1 MQRAF
6 AARVLAHANLVV
18 PMNRPCPQCG
28 NGCDESHKFCPL
40 CGFPISQIAE
50 KAPAEDPFINRTLPG
65 GYVILDLVGIGGMG
79 RVYRAEQRMLGRTVA
94 VKVIHPHLLG
104 DESASARFIA
114 EARAASRLNHPHSVG
129 VIDFG
134 KTDDGQLYLVM
145 EFLRGRD
152 LARVAYEEGPL
163 PLRRIIDVMRQ
174 ALAALAEAHHLGIV
188 HRDLKPENII
198 LEPLRAGGDFVKVVD
213 FGLAKI
219 IEGPRPAITTPGI
232 ICGTPDY
239 MAPEQGRGAVI
250 DARADLYA
258 MGIILFQL
266 LTGRLPFEAD
276 TPTQVVLMHLSIPPP
291 DPRQV
296 SPERNIP
303 ESLAQVVARALSKE
317 PDDRFATA
325 TDMSQSL
332 GAIQTELESRGRRL
346 SQAPPT
352 DCPSCGQTV
361 PGGQK
366 FCGECGARISI
377 RPSLR
382 PLNGGRLGKP
392 PSGPSGAPEL
402 PLPLTHRQ
410 EDLAF
415 LEHHRTELRSSLTA
429 TRIVGESGVGK
440 TRLLREFLALA
451 KGAGDFVVE
460 TSPDPWWAEVG
471 YFAVR
476 RAIGQ
481 LAGLG
486 PAGGDEKDWSGAS
499 AEARRGIIEVFGRAD
514 AMSSSLSPSERRYT
528 AAEALRWALTRAA
541 RRAAKSR
548 VILAIDD
555 LNRVDGASRNAFA
568 DALSEPPL
576 VPVLI
581 VATHVPIFDPGW
593 SNGSARPIAGL
604 PTSKAAD
611 LARAYGVAERISLL
625 PGAPDPHHTTVL
637 PLYLDQLVRFTFEGG
652 SSPPARLADLVALR
666 IERLAPATRRVLQA
680 LAVLGD
686 DVDPH
691 QVEAIFADRGGDRQ
705 PEETFESVLA
715 SIEALQATQ
724 MIERHGELLRHTHPL
739 VREIASASI
748 PAAVRRELQ
757 IAAARDAEE
766 NNLPI
771 EVRALHTLNAQDSFE
786 ALLLSE
792 QVAERALARGDP
804 AGAVLWLHRALE
816 LARRELFRGE
826 LDDPMRAVLIFSRK
840 LGEALTV
847 AGDLTD
853 ADGVLRE
860 ALDLAGPSGPDRAK
874 VLAAL
879 ATVAHER
886 ARAGEANNYLS
897 EALEQASRSGAVEL
911 VASLEDMRRAWAS

>member
-1 MQRAF
+1 
-6 AARVLAHANLVV
+6 LVV

-40 CGFPISQIAE
+40 CGFPISQIAD

-163 PLRRIIDVMRQ
+163 PIRRILDVMRQ

-219 IEGPRPAITTPGI
+219 VEGPRPAITTPGI

-250 DARADLYA
+250 DARADVYA

-303 ESLAQVVARALSKE
+303 ESLAIVVARALSKE
-317 PDDRFATA
+317 PDDRFASA
-325 TDMSQSL
+325 TDMAQAL
-332 GAIQTELESRGRRL
+332 LAIQTELEGRSRRL
-346 SQAPPT
+346 SHAPPT
-352 DCPSCGQTV
+352 DCPSCGQMV
-361 PGGQK
+361 PAGQK
-366 FCGECGARISI
+366 FCGECGARISV

-382 PLNGGRLGKP
+382 PLNGDRLGKP
-392 PSGPSGAPEL
+392 PSGPSGAPQL

-440 TRLLREFLALA
+440 TRLLREFLAVA
-451 KGAGDFVVE
+451 KGAGDLVVE
-460 TSPDPWWAEVG
+460 TGPDPWWAEVG

-486 PAGGDEKDWSGAS
+486 PAGGDEKDWGGAS

-581 VATHVPIFDPGW
+581 VATHVPAFNPGW

-604 PTSKAAD
+604 PTSKAAE
-611 LARAYGVAERISLL
+611 LARSYGVGERISLL

-705 PEETFESVLA
+705 PEETLESVLA
-715 SIEALQATQ
+715 SIGALQSTQ
-724 MIERHGELLRHTHPL
+724 IIERHGELLRHTHPL

-792 QVAERALARGDP
+792 QVAERALARGDA

-874 VLAAL
+874 VLGAL
-879 ATVAHER
+879 ANVAHER
-886 ARAGEANNYLS
+886 ARSGEANNFLTD
-897 EALEQASRSGAVEL
+897 ALEQASRSGAVEL
-911 VASLEDMRRAWAS
+911 IASLEDMRRAWAS

>member
-1 MQRAF
+1 MT
-6 AARVLAHANLVV
+6 
-18 PMNRPCPQCG
+18 RPCPQCG

-40 CGFPISQIAE
+40 CGFPISQIAGT
-50 KAPAEDPFINRTLPG
+50 ASVEDPFINRTLPG

-94 VKVIHPHLLG
+94 VKVIHPHLVG

-163 PLRRIIDVMRQ
+163 PIRRIIEVMRQ
-174 ALAALAEAHHLGIV
+174 ALAALAEAHHLGII

-213 FGLAKI
+213 FGLAKMV
-219 IEGPRPAITTPGI
+219 ESPRPAITTPGI

-250 DARADLYA
+250 DARADLYS

-303 ESLAQVVARALSKE
+303 EALADAVARSLNKE
-317 PDDRFATA
+317 PDDRWASATEMA
-325 TDMSQSL
+325 EALT
-332 GAIQTELESRGRRL
+332 AIQAELENRGRRA
-346 SQAPPT
+346 SHAPPS

-361 PGGQK
+361 PAGQK

-377 RPSLR
+377 RPSIR
-382 PLNGGRLGKP
+382 P
-392 PSGPSGAPEL
+392 PSGDRAGQPASGPSAAPQL

-440 TRLLREFLALA
+440 TRLLREFLAIA
-451 KGAGDFVVE
+451 KASGDFVVE
-460 TSPDPWWAEVG
+460 TGPDPWWAEVG
-471 YFAVR
+471 YYAAR
-476 RAIGQ
+476 RSIGQ

-486 PAGGDEKDWSGAS
+486 PAGGDEKDWAGAS

-514 AMSSSLSPSERRYT
+514 ALSSALSPSERRYT

-541 RRAAKSR
+541 RRAGKSR
-548 VILAIDD
+548 VVLAIDD

-568 DALSEPPL
+568 DALAEPPL

-581 VATHVPIFDPGW
+581 VATHVPSFDPGW

-604 PTSKAAD
+604 PTSKAAE

-686 DVDPH
+686 NVDPH
-691 QVEAIFADRGGDRQ
+691 QVETLFAVTGTDVEA
-705 PEETFESVLA
+705 PEEIRAAVVG
-715 SIEALQATQ
+715 SIAALENTQ
-724 MIERHGELLRHTHPL
+724 MIERSGELLRHTHPL
-739 VREIASASI
+739 VREIAGASI

-771 EVRALHTLNAQDSFE
+771 EVRALHTLYAQDSFE

-792 QVAERALARGDP
+792 QVAERALARGD
-804 AGAVLWLHRALE
+804 ASGAVLWLHRALE

-860 ALDLAGPSGPDRAK
+860 ALDVAGPSGPDRAK
-874 VLAAL
+874 VLGAL

-886 ARAGEANNYLS
+886 ARSGDAHNYLS
-897 EALEQASRSGAVEL
+897 EALEQASKSGAVEL

>member
-1 MQRAF
+1 MT
-6 AARVLAHANLVV
+6 
-18 PMNRPCPQCG
+18 RPCPQCG

-40 CGFPISQIAE
+40 CGFPIAQIAGT
-50 KAPAEDPFINRTLPG
+50 APAEDPFINRTLPG

-163 PLRRIIDVMRQ
+163 PIRRILDVLRQ
-174 ALAALAEAHHLGIV
+174 ALAALAEAHHIGIV

-219 IEGPRPAITTPGI
+219 VEGPRHAITTPGI

-250 DARADLYA
+250 DARADLYS

-303 ESLAQVVARALSKE
+303 ESLVEVVARTLSKE
-317 PDDRFATA
+317 PDDRWASATEMA
-325 TDMSQSL
+325 QAL
-332 GAIQTELESRGRRL
+332 GNIQTELESRGRIV
-346 SQAPPT
+346 SHAPPS
-352 DCPSCGQTV
+352 DCPSCGQVV

-366 FCGECGARISI
+366 FCGECGARTSI
-377 RPSLR
+377 APTSLR
-382 PLNGGRLGKP
+382 TTRGGVGKP
-392 PSGPSGAPEL
+392 PSSPVGAPKL

-410 EDLAF
+410 EDLTF

-440 TRLLREFLALA
+440 TRLLREFLAIA
-451 KGAGDFVVE
+451 KSAGDLVVE
-460 TSPDPWWAEVG
+460 TGPDPWWAEVG
-471 YFAVR
+471 YYAAR

-486 PAGGDEKDWSGAS
+486 PAGGDEKDWAGAS

-514 AMSSSLSPSERRYT
+514 ALSSALSPSERRYT

-581 VATHVPIFDPGW
+581 VATHVPAFDPGW

-604 PTSKAAD
+604 PTSKAAE

-691 QVEAIFADRGGDRQ
+691 QIETLSAEKGDGRQ
-705 PEETFESVLA
+705 PGISQSVA
-715 SIEALQATQ
+715 AGIAALEGSQI
-724 MIERHGELLRHTHPL
+724 IERVGELLRHTHPL

-792 QVAERALARGDP
+792 QVAERALARGD
-804 AGAVLWLHRALE
+804 ASGAVLWLHRALE

-874 VLAAL
+874 VLGAL
-879 ATVAHER
+879 ANVAHER
-886 ARAGEANNYLS
+886 ARAGEAQNYLS
-897 EALEQASRSGAVEL
+897 EALEQASRSGAVEV

>member
-1 MQRAF
+1 MT
-6 AARVLAHANLVV
+6 
-18 PMNRPCPQCG
+18 RPCPQCG

-40 CGFPISQIAE
+40 CGFPISQIAGS
-50 KAPAEDPFINRTLPG
+50 APTEDPFINRTLPG

-163 PLRRIIDVMRQ
+163 PIRRILDVMRQ
-174 ALAALAEAHHLGIV
+174 ALAALAEAHHIGIV

-219 IEGPRPAITTPGI
+219 VEGPRPAITTPGI

-303 ESLAQVVARALSKE
+303 ESLADVVARSLSKE
-317 PDDRFATA
+317 PDDRWASA
-325 TDMSQSL
+325 ADMAQAL
-332 GAIQTELESRGRRL
+332 MAIQTELEGRARRA
-346 SQAPPT
+346 SHAPPS
-352 DCPSCGQTV
+352 DCPSCGQMV
-361 PGGQK
+361 PAGQK

-377 RPSLR
+377 RPSIR
-382 PLNGGRLGKP
+382 P
-392 PSGPSGAPEL
+392 PSGGERAGKPASGPNGAPRL

-429 TRIVGESGVGK
+429 TRIVGEPGVGK
-440 TRLLREFLALA
+440 TRLLREFLAIA
-451 KGAGDFVVE
+451 KSAGDFVVE
-460 TSPDPWWAEVG
+460 TGPDPWWAEVG
-471 YFAVR
+471 YFAAR

-486 PAGGDEKDWSGAS
+486 PAGGDEKDWAGAT
-499 AEARRGIIEVFGRAD
+499 AEARRGIVEVFGRAD
-514 AMSSSLSPSERRYT
+514 ALSSSLSPSERRYT

-541 RRAAKSR
+541 RRAGKSR

-568 DALSEPPL
+568 DALAEPPL

-581 VATHVPIFDPGW
+581 VATHVPAFDPGW

-604 PTSKAAD
+604 PTSKAAE

-666 IERLAPATRRVLQA
+666 IERLAPTTRRVLQA

-686 DVDPH
+686 DVDPN
-691 QVEAIFADRGGDRQ
+691 QVETLIAATGSERESD
-705 PEETFESVLA
+705 ETRESVLA
-715 SIEALQATQ
+715 SIAALENTQ
-724 MIERHGELLRHTHPL
+724 MIERQGELLRHTHPL
-739 VREIASASI
+739 VREIAGASLSIRSATRSAS
-748 PAAVRRELQ
+748 
-757 IAAARDAEE
+757 
-766 NNLPI
+766 
-771 EVRALHTLNAQDSFE
+771 
-786 ALLLSE
+786 
-792 QVAERALARGDP
+792 
-804 AGAVLWLHRALE
+804 
-816 LARRELFRGE
+816 
-826 LDDPMRAVLIFSRK
+826 
-840 LGEALTV
+840 
-847 AGDLTD
+847 
-853 ADGVLRE
+853 
-860 ALDLAGPSGPDRAK
+860 
-874 VLAAL
+874 
-879 ATVAHER
+879 
-886 ARAGEANNYLS
+886 RAGGLLPPSNVKRTS
-897 EALEQASRSGAVEL
+897 
-911 VASLEDMRRAWAS
+911 

>member
-1 MQRAF
+1 
-6 AARVLAHANLVV
+6 
-18 PMNRPCPQCG
+18 
-28 NGCDESHKFCPL
+28 
-40 CGFPISQIAE
+40 
-50 KAPAEDPFINRTLPG
+50 
-65 GYVILDLVGIGGMG
+65 VILDLVGIGGMG

-163 PLRRIIDVMRQ
+163 PIRRILDVMRQ
-174 ALAALAEAHHLGIV
+174 ALAALAEAHHIGIV

-219 IEGPRPAITTPGI
+219 VEGPRQAITTPGI

-239 MAPEQGRGAVI
+239 MAPEQGRGAAI

-303 ESLAQVVARALSKE
+303 ESLANVVAKSLSKE
-317 PDDRFATA
+317 PDDRWASA
-325 TDMSQSL
+325 TDMAQEL
-332 GAIQTELESRGRRL
+332 ATIQAELENRGR
-346 SQAPPT
+346 SASHAPPS
-352 DCPSCGQTV
+352 DCPSCGQIV

-377 RPSLR
+377 LPSLR
-382 PLNGGRLGKP
+382 PVNGARTGKP
-392 PSGPSGAPEL
+392 PSGPSAAPKL

-440 TRLLREFLALA
+440 TRLLREFLAKA
-451 KGAGDFVVE
+451 KSAGDFVVE
-460 TSPDPWWAEVG
+460 TGPDPWWAEVG
-471 YFAVR
+471 YYAAR

-486 PAGGDEKDWSGAS
+486 PAGGDGKDWAGAS

-514 AMSSSLSPSERRYT
+514 ALSPSLSPSERRYT

-541 RRAAKSR
+541 RRAGKSR
-548 VILAIDD
+548 VVLAIDD

-581 VATHVPIFDPGW
+581 VATHVPAFDPGW

-604 PTSKAAD
+604 PTSKAAE

-686 DVDPH
+686 DVDPN
-691 QVEAIFADRGGDRQ
+691 QVEALIAAGTERQ
-705 PEETFESVLA
+705 PDETRETVVA
-715 SIEALQATQ
+715 SIAALEGTQ
-724 MIERHGELLRHTHPL
+724 MIERSGELLRHTHPL
-739 VREIASASI
+739 VREIAGASI

-766 NNLPI
+766 NNLPL
-771 EVRALHTLNAQDSFE
+771 EVRALHTLYAQDSFE

-792 QVAERALARGDP
+792 QVAERALARGD
-804 AGAVLWLHRALE
+804 ASGAVLWLHRALE

-826 LDDPMRAVLIFSRK
+826 LDDPERAVLIFSRK
-840 LGEALTV
+840 LGEALTT

-860 ALDLAGPSGPDRAK
+860 ALDLAGPSGQDRAK
-874 VLAAL
+874 VLGAL
-879 ATVAHER
+879 ANVAHER
-886 ARAGEANNYLS
+886 ARSGEAHNYLS
-897 EALEQASRSGAVEL
+897 EALEQASRSGALEL
-911 VASLEDMRRAWAS
+911 VATLEDMRRAWAS

>member
-1 MQRAF
+1 MT
-6 AARVLAHANLVV
+6 
-18 PMNRPCPQCG
+18 RPCPQCG

-40 CGFPISQIAE
+40 CGFPIAQIAGT
-50 KAPAEDPFINRTLPG
+50 APAEDPFVNRTLPG

-163 PLRRIIDVMRQ
+163 PIRRIIDVLRQ
-174 ALAALAEAHHLGIV
+174 ALAALAEAHHIGIV

-198 LEPLRAGGDFVKVVD
+198 LEPLRSGGDFVKVVD

-219 IEGPRPAITTPGI
+219 IEGPRHAITTPGI

-303 ESLAQVVARALSKE
+303 ESLADVVAKTLSKE
-317 PDDRFATA
+317 PDDRWESATEMA
-325 TDMSQSL
+325 QAL
-332 GAIQTELESRGRRL
+332 ANIQTELESRGRIA
-346 SQAPPT
+346 SHAPPS
-352 DCPSCGQTV
+352 DCPSCGQVV

-377 RPSLR
+377 PPQSLR
-382 PLNGGRLGKP
+382 TTRGGVGKP
-392 PSGPSGAPEL
+392 PSGPAGPPKL

-410 EDLAF
+410 EDLTF

-429 TRIVGESGVGK
+429 TRIIGESGVGK
-440 TRLLREFLALA
+440 TRLLREFLAVA
-451 KGAGDFVVE
+451 RSAGDLVVE
-460 TSPDPWWAEVG
+460 TGPDPWWADVG
-471 YFAVR
+471 YFAAR

-486 PAGGDEKDWSGAS
+486 PAGGDEKDWAGAS

-514 AMSSSLSPSERRYT
+514 ALSSTLSPSERRYT

-581 VATHVPIFDPGW
+581 VATHVPAFDPGW

-604 PTSKAAD
+604 PTSKAAE
-611 LARAYGVAERISLL
+611 LARTYGVAERISLL

-637 PLYLDQLVRFTFEGG
+637 PLYLDQLVRFTYEGG

-666 IERLAPATRRVLQA
+666 IERLAPATRHVLQA

-691 QVEAIFADRGGDRQ
+691 QVEMLSAEKGDGRQ
-705 PEETFESVLA
+705 PGSSESVA
-715 SIEALQATQ
+715 AGIAALEGTQ
-724 MIERHGELLRHTHPL
+724 IVERVGELLRHTHPL

-792 QVAERALARGDP
+792 QVAERALARGDA

-840 LGEALTV
+840 LGEALTI

-879 ATVAHER
+879 ANVAHER
-886 ARAGEANNYLS
+886 ARSGEAQNYLS
-897 EALEQASRSGAVEL
+897 EALEQASRSGALEL
-911 VASLEDMRRAWAS
+911 VASLEDLRRAWAS

>member
-1 MQRAF
+1 
-6 AARVLAHANLVV
+6 V
-18 PMNRPCPQCG
+18 
-28 NGCDESHKFCPL
+28 
-40 CGFPISQIAE
+40 
-50 KAPAEDPFINRTLPG
+50 EDPFINRTLPG

-114 EARAASRLNHPHSVG
+114 EARAASRLNHPHSVA

-163 PLRRIIDVMRQ
+163 PIRRILDVMRQ

-198 LEPLRAGGDFVKVVD
+198 LEPLRSGGDFVKVVD

-219 IEGPRPAITTPGI
+219 VEGPRPAITTPGI

-250 DARADLYA
+250 DARADLYS

-303 ESLAQVVARALSKE
+303 EALADAVARTLNKE
-317 PDDRFATA
+317 PDDRWASA
-325 TDMSQSL
+325 ADMAQAL
-332 GAIQTELESRGRRL
+332 AAIQHELENRGRRA
-346 SQAPPT
+346 SHAPPS

-361 PGGQK
+361 PAGQK
-366 FCGECGARISI
+366 FCGECGVRISI

-382 PLNGGRLGKP
+382 PSSDRSGKLAP
-392 PSGPSGAPEL
+392 GSNGAPRL

-440 TRLLREFLALA
+440 TRLLREFLGIAR
-451 KGAGDFVVE
+451 GAGDFVVE
-460 TSPDPWWAEVG
+460 TGPDPWWAEVG
-471 YFAVR
+471 YFAAR

-486 PAGGDEKDWSGAS
+486 PAGGDEKDWAGAS
-499 AEARRGIIEVFGRAD
+499 AEARRGIIEVFGRA
-514 AMSSSLSPSERRYT
+514 AALSTSLSPSERRYT

-541 RRAAKSR
+541 RRAGKSR

-568 DALSEPPL
+568 DALAEPPL

-581 VATHVPIFDPGW
+581 VATHVPAFDPGW

-604 PTSKAAD
+604 PTSKAAE

-666 IERLAPATRRVLQA
+666 IERLAPGTRRVLQA

-691 QVEAIFADRGGDRQ
+691 QVDALFAATGTERQ
-705 PEETFESVLA
+705 PDETLAAVLA
-715 SIEALQATQ
+715 SIAALENTQ

-739 VREIASASI
+739 VREIAGASI

-757 IAAARDAEE
+757 IAAGRDAEE

-792 QVAERALARGDP
+792 QVAERALARGD
-804 AGAVLWLHRALE
+804 ASGAVLWLHRALE

-840 LGEALTV
+840 LGEALTI

-874 VLAAL
+874 VLCAL

-886 ARAGEANNYLS
+886 ARSSEAHNYLS
-897 EALEQASRSGAVEL
+897 EALEQASKSGAVEL
-911 VASLEDMRRAWAS
+911 IASLEDMRRAWAS

>member
-1 MQRAF
+1 
-6 AARVLAHANLVV
+6 
-18 PMNRPCPQCG
+18 
-28 NGCDESHKFCPL
+28 
-40 CGFPISQIAE
+40 
-50 KAPAEDPFINRTLPG
+50 
-65 GYVILDLVGIGGMG
+65 
-79 RVYRAEQRMLGRTVA
+79 
-94 VKVIHPHLLG
+94 
-104 DESASARFIA
+104 
-114 EARAASRLNHPHSVG
+114 
-129 VIDFG
+129 
-134 KTDDGQLYLVM
+134 
-145 EFLRGRD
+145 
-152 LARVAYEEGPL
+152 
-163 PLRRIIDVMRQ
+163 
-174 ALAALAEAHHLGIV
+174 
-188 HRDLKPENII
+188 
-198 LEPLRAGGDFVKVVD
+198 
-213 FGLAKI
+213 
-219 IEGPRPAITTPGI
+219 
-232 ICGTPDY
+232 
-239 MAPEQGRGAVI
+239 
-250 DARADLYA
+250 

-303 ESLAQVVARALSKE
+303 ESLADIVAKTLSKE
-317 PDDRFATA
+317 PDDRWESATEMA
-325 TDMSQSL
+325 QAL
-332 GAIQTELESRGRRL
+332 ANIQTELESRGRIASL
-346 SQAPPT
+346 APPS
-352 DCPSCGQTV
+352 DCPSCGQVV

-377 RPSLR
+377 LPSSLR
-382 PLNGGRLGKP
+382 TTRAGVGKA
-392 PSGPSGAPEL
+392 PSSPAGAPKL

-410 EDLAF
+410 EDLTF

-429 TRIVGESGVGK
+429 TRIIGESGVGK
-440 TRLLREFLALA
+440 TRLLREFLATA
-451 KGAGDFVVE
+451 RNAGDLVVE
-460 TSPDPWWAEVG
+460 TGPDPWWADVG
-471 YFAVR
+471 YFAAR

-486 PAGGDEKDWSGAS
+486 PAGGDEKDWAGAS

-514 AMSSSLSPSERRYT
+514 ALSSTLSPSERRYT

-581 VATHVPIFDPGW
+581 VATHVPAFDPGW

-604 PTSKAAD
+604 PTSKAAE

-691 QVEAIFADRGGDRQ
+691 QVEMLSGEKGDGRQ
-705 PEETFESVLA
+705 PGSTESVA
-715 SIEALQATQ
+715 AAIAALEGTQ
-724 MIERHGELLRHTHPL
+724 IVERVGDLIRHTHPL

-771 EVRALHTLNAQDSFE
+771 EVRALHTLHAQDSFE

-792 QVAERALARGDP
+792 QVAERALARGD
-804 AGAVLWLHRALE
+804 ASGAVLWLHRALE

-840 LGEALTV
+840 LGEALTI

-874 VLAAL
+874 VLGAL
-879 ATVAHER
+879 ANVAHER
-886 ARAGEANNYLS
+886 ARSGEAQNYLS
-897 EALEQASRSGAVEL
+897 EALEQASRSGALEL
-911 VASLEDMRRAWAS
+911 VASLEDLRRAWAS

>member
-1 MQRAF
+1 
-6 AARVLAHANLVV
+6 
-18 PMNRPCPQCG
+18 
-28 NGCDESHKFCPL
+28 
-40 CGFPISQIAE
+40 
-50 KAPAEDPFINRTLPG
+50 
-65 GYVILDLVGIGGMG
+65 
-79 RVYRAEQRMLGRTVA
+79 
-94 VKVIHPHLLG
+94 VIHPHLLG

-163 PLRRIIDVMRQ
+163 PIRRILDVMRQ
-174 ALAALAEAHHLGIV
+174 ALAALAEAHHIGIE

-219 IEGPRPAITTPGI
+219 VEGPRQAITTPGI

-250 DARADLYA
+250 DARADLYS

-303 ESLAQVVARALSKE
+303 ETLAEVVARSLNKE
-317 PDDRFATA
+317 PDDRWSSAS
-325 TDMSQSL
+325 DMAQAL
-332 GAIQTELESRGRRL
+332 AVIQTELESRGRR
-346 SQAPPT
+346 SQAPPS
-352 DCPSCGQTV
+352 DCPSCGQVV

-366 FCGECGARISI
+366 FCGECGVRVSI

-382 PLNGGRLGKP
+382 PASDRSAKP
-392 PSGPSGAPEL
+392 ASGPSGVPKL

-440 TRLLREFLALA
+440 TRLLREFLVKA
-451 KGAGDFVVE
+451 KSAGDFIVE
-460 TSPDPWWAEVG
+460 TGPDPWWAEVG
-471 YFAVR
+471 YYAAR

-486 PAGGDEKDWSGAS
+486 PAGGDEKDWAGAS

-514 AMSSSLSPSERRYT
+514 ALSSSLSPSERRYT

-541 RRAAKSR
+541 RRAGKSR
-548 VILAIDD
+548 VVLAIDD

-581 VATHVPIFDPGW
+581 VATHVPSFDPGW

-604 PTSKAAD
+604 PTSKAAE
-611 LARAYGVAERISLL
+611 LARSYGVAERISLL

-666 IERLAPATRRVLQA
+666 IERLAPETRRVLQA

-686 DVDPH
+686 DVDPG
-691 QVEAIFADRGGDRQ
+691 QVEALIK
-705 PEETFESVLA
+705 ETGSERTPGEASGAVVA
-715 SIEALQATQ
+715 SIAALEATQ
-724 MIERHGELLRHTHPL
+724 IIERSGELLRLTHPL
-739 VREIASASI
+739 VREIAGASI

-757 IAAARDAEE
+757 IAA
-766 NNLPI
+766 
-771 EVRALHTLNAQDSFE
+771 ALHTLNAQDSFE

-792 QVAERALARGDP
+792 QVAERALARGD
-804 AGAVLWLHRALE
+804 ADGAVLWLHRALE

-860 ALDLAGPSGPDRAK
+860 ALDLAGPSGQDRAK
-874 VLAAL
+874 VLGAL
-879 ATVAHER
+879 ANVAHER
-886 ARAGEANNYLS
+886 ARSGEADNYLS
-897 EALEQASRSGAVEL
+897 QALEQASRSGAVEL
-911 VASLEDMRRAWAS
+911 VATLEDLRRAWAS

>member
-1 MQRAF
+1 MT
-6 AARVLAHANLVV
+6 
-18 PMNRPCPQCG
+18 RPCPQCG

-40 CGFPISQIAE
+40 CGFPISQIAGT
-50 KAPAEDPFINRTLPG
+50 APVEDPFINRTLPG

-114 EARAASRLNHPHSVG
+114 EARAASRLNHPHSVA

-163 PLRRIIDVMRQ
+163 PIRRILDVMRQ

-198 LEPLRAGGDFVKVVD
+198 LEPLRSGGDFVKVVD

-219 IEGPRPAITTPGI
+219 VEGPRPAITTPGI

-250 DARADLYA
+250 DARADLYS

-276 TPTQVVLMHLSIPPP
+276 TPTQVVLMHLSISPP

-303 ESLAQVVARALSKE
+303 EALADAVARTLSKE
-317 PDDRFATA
+317 PDDRWASA
-325 TDMSQSL
+325 ADMAQAL
-332 GAIQTELESRGRRL
+332 AAIQHELENRGRRA
-346 SQAPPT
+346 SHAPPS

-361 PGGQK
+361 PAGQK
-366 FCGECGARISI
+366 FCGECGVRISM

-382 PLNGGRLGKP
+382 PSSDRSKP
-392 PSGPSGAPEL
+392 AAGSSGAPRL

-440 TRLLREFLALA
+440 TRLLREFLGIA

-460 TSPDPWWAEVG
+460 TGPDPWWAEVG
-471 YFAVR
+471 YFAAR

-486 PAGGDEKDWSGAS
+486 PAGGDEKDWAGAT

-514 AMSSSLSPSERRYT
+514 ALSTSLSPSERRYT

-541 RRAAKSR
+541 RRAGKSR

-568 DALSEPPL
+568 DALAEPPL

-581 VATHVPIFDPGW
+581 VATHVPAFDPGW

-604 PTSKAAD
+604 PTSKAAE

-666 IERLAPATRRVLQA
+666 IERLAPGTRRVLQA

-691 QVEAIFADRGGDRQ
+691 QVDALFAATGTERQ
-705 PEETFESVLA
+705 PDETLDAVLA
-715 SIEALQATQ
+715 SITFLENTQ

-739 VREIASASI
+739 VREIAGASI

-757 IAAARDAEE
+757 IAAGRDAED

-771 EVRALHTLNAQDSFE
+771 EVRALHSLNAQDSFE

-792 QVAERALARGDP
+792 QVAERALARGD
-804 AGAVLWLHRALE
+804 ASGAVLWLHRALE

-840 LGEALTV
+840 LGEALTI

-874 VLAAL
+874 VLCAL

-886 ARAGEANNYLS
+886 ARSGEAQNYLS
-897 EALEQASRSGAVEL
+897 EALEQASKSGAVDL
-911 VASLEDMRRAWAS
+911 IASLEDMRRAWAS

>member
-1 MQRAF
+1 MT
-6 AARVLAHANLVV
+6 
-18 PMNRPCPQCG
+18 RPCPQCG

-40 CGFPISQIAE
+40 CGFPISQIAGT
-50 KAPAEDPFINRTLPG
+50 APVEDPFINRTLPG

-163 PLRRIIDVMRQ
+163 PIRRILDVLRQ
-174 ALAALAEAHHLGIV
+174 ALAALAEAHHIGIV

-303 ESLAQVVARALSKE
+303 ESLAEVVARSLSKE
-317 PDDRFATA
+317 PENRWATA
-325 TDMSQSL
+325 TEMAQAL
-332 GAIQTELESRGRRL
+332 AAIQTELESRGRRV
-346 SQAPPT
+346 SQAPPS
-352 DCPSCGQTV
+352 DCPSCGQIV

-366 FCGECGARISI
+366 FCGECGARISV

-382 PLNGGRLGKP
+382 PPSGGDRAGKP
-392 PSGPSGAPEL
+392 ASGPNGTLRL

-440 TRLLREFLALA
+440 TRLLREFLAIA
-451 KGAGDFVVE
+451 KSAGDFVVE
-460 TSPDPWWAEVG
+460 TGPDPWWAEVG
-471 YFAVR
+471 YYAAR

-486 PAGGDEKDWSGAS
+486 PAGGDEKDWAGAT

-514 AMSSSLSPSERRYT
+514 ALSSTLSPSERRYT

-541 RRAAKSR
+541 RRAGKSR
-548 VILAIDD
+548 VVLAIDD

-568 DALSEPPL
+568 DALAEPPL

-581 VATHVPIFDPGW
+581 VATHVPAFDPGW

-604 PTSKAAD
+604 PTSKAAE
-611 LARAYGVAERISLL
+611 LARSYGVGERISLL

-666 IERLAPATRRVLQA
+666 IERLAPATRRALQA

-691 QVEAIFADRGGDRQ
+691 QVETLFVATGTERQ
-705 PEETFESVLA
+705 PDEAPEAVVA
-715 SIEALQATQ
+715 SIAALEGTQ
-724 MIERHGELLRHTHPL
+724 MIERSGELLRHTHPL
-739 VREIASASI
+739 VREIAGASI

-792 QVAERALARGDP
+792 QVAERALARGD
-804 AGAVLWLHRALE
+804 ASGAVLWLHRALE

-874 VLAAL
+874 VLGAL
-879 ATVAHER
+879 ANVAHER
-886 ARAGEANNYLS
+886 ARAGEAHNYLS
-897 EALEQASRSGAVEL
+897 EALEQASRSGSMEL

>member
-1 MQRAF
+1 MT
-6 AARVLAHANLVV
+6 
-18 PMNRPCPQCG
+18 RPCPQCG

-40 CGFPISQIAE
+40 CGFPIAQIAGT
-50 KAPAEDPFINRTLPG
+50 APAEDPFINRTLPG

-163 PLRRIIDVMRQ
+163 PIRRIIDVLRQ
-174 ALAALAEAHHLGIV
+174 ALAALGEAHHIGIV

-219 IEGPRPAITTPGI
+219 VEGPRHAITTPGI

-303 ESLAQVVARALSKE
+303 ESLADVVAKTLSKE
-317 PDDRFATA
+317 PDDRWESATE
-325 TDMSQSL
+325 MSQAL
-332 GAIQTELESRGRRL
+332 ANIQTELESRGRIASL
-346 SQAPPT
+346 APPS
-352 DCPSCGQTV
+352 DCPSCGQVV

-377 RPSLR
+377 LPSSLR
-382 PLNGGRLGKP
+382 TTRAGVGKP
-392 PSGPSGAPEL
+392 PSSPVGAPKL

-410 EDLAF
+410 EDLSF

-440 TRLLREFLALA
+440 TRLLREFLKVA
-451 KGAGDFVVE
+451 KNAGDLVVE
-460 TSPDPWWAEVG
+460 TGPDPWWADVG
-471 YFAVR
+471 YFAAR

-486 PAGGDEKDWSGAS
+486 PAGGDEKDWAGAS

-514 AMSSSLSPSERRYT
+514 ALSSTLSPSERRYT

-581 VATHVPIFDPGW
+581 VATHVPSFDPGW

-604 PTSKAAD
+604 PTSKAAE
-611 LARAYGVAERISLL
+611 LLRAYGVAERISLL

-691 QVEAIFADRGGDRQ
+691 QVEMLSAEKGDGRQ
-705 PEETFESVLA
+705 PGSSESVA
-715 SIEALQATQ
+715 AAIAALEGTQ
-724 MIERHGELLRHTHPL
+724 IIERSGELIRHTHPL

-826 LDDPMRAVLIFSRK
+826 LDDPERAVLIFSRK

-874 VLAAL
+874 VLGAL
-879 ATVAHER
+879 ANVAHER
-886 ARAGEANNYLS
+886 ARSGEAQNYLS
-897 EALEQASRSGAVEL
+897 EALEQASRSGALEL
-911 VASLEDMRRAWAS
+911 VASLEDLRRAWAS